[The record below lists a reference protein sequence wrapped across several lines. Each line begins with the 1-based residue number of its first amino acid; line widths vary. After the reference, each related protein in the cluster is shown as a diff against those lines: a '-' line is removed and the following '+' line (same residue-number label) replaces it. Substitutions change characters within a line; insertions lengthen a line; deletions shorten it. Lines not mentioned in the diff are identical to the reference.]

1 METGQGGVLFA
12 LHAQDRRPRSPPYSA
27 CLAMT
32 SRGAIL
38 ALSAASRG
46 RPRTIWNGIATRCS
60 VLPWTM
66 CHNSRRTVLKIVSG
80 FFPGNR
86 SSVAPRHGTVTSPSL
101 AKIDHRVFLLGAP
114 NRRNGSAR
122 GGQGSPTCHRGDR
135 LTESNCAETSGSSS
149 PWYAHGEN
157 PVGSGRPA
165 ALGASEPDFG

>member
-1 METGQGGVLFA
+1 METGQGGVVLA

-27 CLAMT
+27 CPTMT
-32 SRGAIL
+32 SRGPIL
-38 ALSAASRG
+38 ALRAASRG

-60 VLPWTM
+60 VLPWTI

-101 AKIDHRVFLLGAP
+101 AKTVNSVFLLGAP

-122 GGQGSPTCHRGDR
+122 GGNGNASCHRGDR

-149 PWYAHGEN
+149 PWYAHGKI

-165 ALGASEPDFG
+165 GQGASEPDFG